1 MAFLDRVGLAG
12 ATDAE
17 NLARR
22 NALLLS
28 GAQAFGGAAAPI
40 AISMGGL
47 AGFYLLGTDKS
58 LATAPVTGFNL
69 GSLGLAVG
77 GALLLLWGHRRLRD
91 RSSG

>member
-1 MAFLDRVGLAG
+1 MAFLDGVGLAG
-12 ATDAE
+12 TTDAE

-47 AGFYLLGTDKS
+47 AGFYLLGADKS
-58 LATAPVTGFNL
+58 LATGTGDWFQSRCCRWARCRPR
-69 GSLGLAVG
+69 G
-77 GALLLLWGHRRLRD
+77 
-91 RSSG
+91 